1 MKNIF
6 FKTNSNFHIRHSTT
20 DTSKIINPILFNNYI
35 INKSL
40 SSNKSNNKILK
51 SKNKINKKIKIPIS
65 PNINFN
71 SNNKSKKNSLTKT
84 NVSTSLDSKTKYSKK
99 NSILNIKIKPFLIYE
114 EQKKET
120 IIKKENKLNN
130 KININTNIIKPEE
143 IFHLKNYQSN
153 LTKYSQIN
161 KNENEKKRLGKIIFA
176 EMNNKYY
183 NSKISIK
190 NSRDKTINNET
201 IKIKQILRFWKGVM
215 NISLPSIIT
224 SKIQNE
230 YENNIFKNKKGNT
243 TYSFRR
249 INF

>member
-1 MKNIF
+1 
-6 FKTNSNFHIRHSTT
+6 
-20 DTSKIINPILFNNYI
+20 
-35 INKSL
+35 
-40 SSNKSNNKILK
+40 
-51 SKNKINKKIKIPIS
+51 
-65 PNINFN
+65 
-71 SNNKSKKNSLTKT
+71 
-84 NVSTSLDSKTKYSKK
+84 
-99 NSILNIKIKPFLIYE
+99 
-114 EQKKET
+114 
-120 IIKKENKLNN
+120 
-130 KININTNIIKPEE
+130 
-143 IFHLKNYQSN
+143 
-153 LTKYSQIN
+153 
-161 KNENEKKRLGKIIFA
+161 
-176 EMNNKYY
+176 MNNKYY

>member
-6 FKTNSNFHIRHSTT
+6 IKTNRNFYLKHNTT
-20 DTSKIINPILFNNYI
+20 ATL
-35 INKSL
+35 
-40 SSNKSNNKILK
+40 
-51 SKNKINKKIKIPIS
+51 IS
-65 PNINFN
+65 PTFI

-99 NSILNIKIKPFLIYE
+99 NSILNFKIKPFLIYE